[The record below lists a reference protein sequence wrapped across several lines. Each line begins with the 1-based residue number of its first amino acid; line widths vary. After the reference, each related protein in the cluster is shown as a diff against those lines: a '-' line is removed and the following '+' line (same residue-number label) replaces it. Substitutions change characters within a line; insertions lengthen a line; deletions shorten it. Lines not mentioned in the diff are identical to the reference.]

1 MCLQWVDC
9 LVTIILRGRA
19 LESEPKHH
27 TCLVENLNHVL
38 DINVAPLA
46 VKKLKMPSICRNAD
60 SDSSAAPVPNE
71 QGRIY
76 CGGMCHSNF
85 AYDNIDIKKWFSPQM
100 ASILVASGNRRL
112 WLCESTFW
120 INTMNIS
127 DFITGG
133 WLLHSGNGLKVS
145 VINHLESTDESAPPK
160 SHDWF
165 KMT

>member
-1 MCLQWVDC
+1 MCLQRVDC

-76 CGGMCHSNF
+76 LGGMCHPNF
-85 AYDNIDIKKWFSPQM
+85 AYDNVDIKKWFSQQM
-100 ASILVASGNRRL
+100 ASILVVSSNR
-112 WLCESTFW
+112 
-120 INTMNIS
+120 
-127 DFITGG
+127 
-133 WLLHSGNGLKVS
+133 LL
-145 VINHLESTDESAPPK
+145 
-160 SHDWF
+160 
-165 KMT
+165 